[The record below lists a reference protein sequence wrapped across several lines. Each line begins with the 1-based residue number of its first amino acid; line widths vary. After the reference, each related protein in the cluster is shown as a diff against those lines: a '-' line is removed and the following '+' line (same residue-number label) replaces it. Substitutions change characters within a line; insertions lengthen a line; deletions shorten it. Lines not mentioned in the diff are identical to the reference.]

1 MLIKKVYGLEIC
13 VFVAPLRGATSG
25 LSLSAVFTLFLAIF
39 VDQCTLFALYN
50 NKKMILMKND
60 SKGLR
65 SALNPVG
72 RASSKQGELQSYE
85 SLGAG
90 GESFR
95 ASRVGLQAS

>member
-1 MLIKKVYGLEIC
+1 MEPAG
-13 VFVAPLRGATSG
+13 
-25 LSLSAVFTLFLAIF
+25 
-39 VDQCTLFALYN
+39 
-50 NKKMILMKND
+50 
-60 SKGLR
+60 

-95 ASRVGLQAS
+95 ASREGLRATCTCDDSQRYWELYRLRPSTMGAYLTTALNADPNAVKYCINTAKMAYIADNPIFLGMF